1 MSVYEIPDTINE
13 ALDLTDEEGEHDS
26 SSVDKQQF
34 TFEKK
39 LEYYARKIKNL
50 NAESKALDDEIKTLT
65 QRRITVDNKAKRL
78 KAFVQ
83 QQLESLNIKKIDAG
97 IHAFRIQKNSAAS
110 VTITDKY
117 ALPSEWKE
125 TVIRETVRTA
135 ALGKWFLATGELTA
149 ARHRYPSRL
158 APPYQMKGTLC
169 ANLAPTAPYKRS
181 PRYPLRVSRSL

>member
-50 NAESKALDDEIKTLT
+50 TAESKALDDEIKTLT
-65 QRRITVDNKAKRL
+65 QRRITVDNKATRL

-83 QQLESLNIKKIDAG
+83 QQLESLNIRKIDAG

-110 VTITDKY
+110 VTITDKD
-117 ALPSEWKE
+117 ALPAEWKE
-125 TVIRETVRTA
+125 TVTRETVKTT
-135 ALGKWFLATGELTA
+135 ALGKWFLETGELI
-149 ARHRYPSRL
+149 P
-158 APPYQMKGTLC
+158 GTDI
-169 ANLAPTAPYKRS
+169 RRGS
-181 PRYPLRVSRSL
+181 HLRIK